1 MKTFKYI
8 TAAIALGF
16 AAIACQTLDLEP
28 KGLIYENVLLSS
40 DNGVKK
46 YLALA
51 YQDLPIEDFNY
62 GQNGDQRGYATGMV
76 ETSGR
81 PRSQV
86 LRLQQLRHAVV
97 DFHTVTAGDIGHM
110 TVSAT
115 LIT

>member
-16 AAIACQTLDLEP
+16 VAIACQTLDLEP

-62 GQNGDQRGYATGMV
+62 GQDGDQRGYGTVHAGGWHGGNQWQAQKSSAARAAG
-76 ETSGR
+76 EACGR
-81 PRSQV
+81 GLSY
-86 LRLQQLRHAVV
+86 
-97 DFHTVTAGDIGHM
+97 GDSWG
-110 TVSAT
+110 
-115 LIT
+115 